1 MFKRLLI
8 YCMIQ
13 EIFIVLMM
21 LLQQPFSLFQYINLS
36 FYIGFFYFLLLVSW
50 FILCVLVFLD
60 RVHDGFRK
68 VSRKFKGEED
78 NEFSDTPLSELVG
91 IPYLDIIFSS
101 LIILASSL
109 VALLIYYL

>member
-13 EIFIVLMM
+13 EIFIVLIM

-36 FYIGFFYFLLLVSW
+36 FYIGFFTFIIGLLVYIMRSG
-50 FILCVLVFLD
+50 FLD

-78 NEFSDTPLSELVG
+78 NEFSDMPLSELVG

-109 VALLIYYL
+109 VALLIYYM